1 MNYLGPI
8 LGLISFI
15 IIGIFHPV
23 VIKLEYYLG
32 KKSWW
37 MLAVPGLLIVILSLF
52 MNEIVSILL
61 GVLGFSLF
69 WSAHEMFKQHDRVLS
84 GRAKRNPKR
93 KY

>member
-1 MNYLGPI
+1 MKYLGPI
-8 LGLISFI
+8 LGLVSFVT
-15 IIGIFHPV
+15 IGIFHPV

-37 MLAVPGLLIVILSLF
+37 ILALPGLLFVILSLF
-52 MNEIVSILL
+52 MNEILSILF

-69 WSAHEMFKQHDRVLS
+69 WSAIEMFKQHDRILN